1 MNGLKRYSIIVI
13 TLAIATMISIGF
25 FSSNNAEAKKIYSG
39 SVKTKV
45 TLHSATLKWSVSKKA
60 KKKVDYYVIY
70 KKKVTKA
77 YKKTIKKNRESIKL
91 PSDSKYKKIK
101 KVSKN
106 VRTFTNNKL
115 KKNQCYSFFVKGF
128 KKKKGKDTL
137 VYQSKKGNAVTG
149 VVPAYIFEWL
159 EDFLHIT
166 QDSATFEYYD
176 TPISRTRGLKIYRID
191 LLVKVKG
198 GKYKKKSSLNKKQI
212 YDKYD
217 QYLLS
222 AKKLKRGKKYYFKA
236 KSYAKINGKKLTKT
250 SSPLVYRIVNDNA
263 KIKVKSMTKPGV
275 TDNAILKITSKS
287 KYNGTICFSKK
298 YEDIESQDYSAKSKD
313 GKTKVKS
320 NFRIVMYS
328 RDNKKWHKLTS
339 KVVKLK
345 PKKSIYIK
353 VEFVDDIGKG
363 QEYSLG
369 KVKINYMGSNAKKS
383 EFYIDETWADAYRG
397 NSRNADWCVMIWDL
411 VNQKNYCYIDIEGT

>member
-1 MNGLKRYSIIVI
+1 MKRHSFLFVLFAMVTIV
-13 TLAIATMISIGF
+13 LVSFISF
-25 FSSNNAEAKKIYSG
+25 NKTEAKKIYSG

-60 KKKVDYYVIY
+60 KKKVDYYVVY

-91 PSDSKYKKIK
+91 PADSKYKKIK

-106 VRTFTNNKL
+106 VRTYTNNKL
-115 KKNQCYSFFVKGF
+115 KKNQCYSYFVKGF

-137 VYQSKKGNAVTG
+137 VFHSKKGNAVTG
-149 VVPAYIFEWL
+149 VVPAYIDEWV

-176 TPISRTRGLKIYRID
+176 TPISRTRGIKIYRID

-212 YDKYD
+212 YAKYD
-217 QYLLS
+217 QYFLS
-222 AKKLKRGKKYYFKA
+222 AEKLKRGKKYYFKA

-250 SSPLVYRIVNDNA
+250 TSPLVYKLVNDNA
-263 KIKVKSMTKPGV
+263 KIKVKSMTKPGL
-275 TDNAILKITSKS
+275 TDNAVLKISSTS
-287 KYNGTICFSKK
+287 KYNGVIRFAKK
-298 YEDIESQDYSAKSKD
+298 YNSVEDQEYIAKSKD
-313 GKTKVKS
+313 GKTKVDA
-320 NFRIVMYS
+320 RYLITMYS
-328 RDNKKWHKLTS
+328 RDNKTWHKLTN
-339 KVVKLK
+339 KIVKLK

-353 VEFVDDIGKG
+353 VEFLDDIDDSDNYYRVDKA
-363 QEYSLG
+363 
-369 KVKINYMGSNAKKS
+369 KINYMGSEAKKS
-383 EFYIDETWADAYRG
+383 EFICETWSEAYQG
-397 NSRNADWCVMIWDL
+397 NSTRGDWCTMIWDL
-411 VNQKNYCYIDIEGT
+411 VKQKNYCYLEVEGT